1 MASKFFE
8 RRSIRNQLKIYLETK
23 NWLNLVWAEGFNNEV
38 NMETILPPFISII
51 LDDLGRQELE
61 MGPAFNENTMF
72 SRRAQINVYM
82 ESEDRVNAITDDIS
96 DFLDLEVIVIKDN
109 NNNSLGTMLSDT
121 ESIVSDSPL
130 PTFGEVTNLLWEG
143 IATCTYEAH
152 YPNG

>member
-8 RRSIRNQLKIYLETK
+8 RRAIRNQLKTYLEGKSWT
-23 NWLNLVWAEGFNNEV
+23 NLVWSEGFTNEV
-38 NMETILPPFISII
+38 NLQTIEPPFISVI

-61 MGPAFNENTMF
+61 MGPALNENTTF

-96 DFLDLEVIVIKDN
+96 DFLDLEIIVIKGN
-109 NNNSLGTMLSDT
+109 NGNSLGTMISDT
-121 ESIVSDSPL
+121 ESIVSDSPV
-130 PTFGEVTNLLWEG
+130 PTFGEVTSLLWEG
-143 IATCTYEAH
+143 IATCVYETH